1 MSKTRWHLLFLFSA
15 IAIVVTLGI
24 HMAFQHL
31 NNVLATGEK
40 DPTVW
45 SAMIARAAQGG
56 WVVVYILLLGFG
68 LYHGLYGL
76 RGIIIELTTS
86 AKTVT
91 AINWLFI
98 VVGILFFI
106 WGAYVPITLMSMAP
120 K

>member
-15 IAIVVTLGI
+15 IAIVVLLGI
-24 HMAFQHL
+24 HMAIQHL

-40 DPTVW
+40 DPTAW
-45 SAMIARAAQGG
+45 APMIARAVQSG

-76 RGIIIELTTS
+76 RGIILELTTS
-86 AKTVT
+86 PKTAST
-91 AINWLFI
+91 INWLFI
-98 VVGILFFI
+98 VVGILVFI
-106 WGAYVPITLMSMAP
+106 WGSYVPIALMS